1 MLRKRGLAFFPAFGI
16 CALFLVFYSIMT
28 GNSVSAKRAVIMYMV
43 KMGAEFAGRTY
54 DTLSS
59 LGICNDYYM
68 CRKCKYY
75 I

>member
-1 MLRKRGLAFFPAFGI
+1 MLFPAFGI

-59 LGICNDYYM
+59 LAFAMIIICAEM
-68 CRKCKYY
+68 
-75 I
+75 